1 MSCMRPILQD
11 WSTYC
16 VIHRKA
22 LRDLGKIR
30 RQEFVLNEETGSQDP
45 QSLPIQCPLILPI

>member
-30 RQEFVLNEETGSQDP
+30 RQEIVLNEETGSQDP